1 MNSEKVE
8 VPYEVYRAFENLKR
22 SWRNLLPEKEA
33 ALLFLNVGFVAQTG
47 DMLILKEYSQKEPIN
62 YIRALANG
70 CVPSRKEQL
79 IKEQLTEMIQHW
91 LDKPYVGDEKRD
103 VEHFASQ
110 ITQFFKQYA

>member
-8 VPYEVYRAFENLKR
+8 VPYEVYCAFKNLER
-22 SWRNLLPEKEA
+22 SWRNLLTEKEK
-33 ALLFLNVGFVAQTG
+33 ALLFLNVGFVAKTG

-62 YIRALANG
+62 YIKALANG

-91 LDKPYVGDEKRD
+91 LDQPYVGNEREDI
-103 VEHFASQ
+103 EHFATQ
-110 ITQFFKQYA
+110 ITQFFYQYT

>member
-62 YIRALANG
+62 YIKALANG
-70 CVPSRKEQL
+70 CVPSNKEKL
-79 IKEQLTEMIQHW
+79 IKRQLTVMIQNW
-91 LDKPYVGDEKRD
+91 LDKPYVLDEKMD
-103 VEHFASQ
+103 VENFAQ
-110 ITQFFKQYA
+110 EIINFFYFEN